1 MATRRAKPKT
11 AGDTEVLLS
20 AFKEITDV
28 VEKNRTL
35 LSEGIR
41 ARLDEKQMLEKQVAN
56 LKEELNRISHEL
68 QQYREGTRVQA
79 YKDKLQQSKLEIDFY
94 KRELE
99 KCQKKIQQ
107 YETFYKQTESNLQQ
121 QFEAISAKEAE
132 FREWERQLQYRE
144 AELALHEKP
153 KSKDDEKS
161 MQPSVEKK

>member
-1 MATRRAKPKT
+1 MATRRTKPKT
-11 AGDTEVLLS
+11 AGDTEVLYS
-20 AFKEITDV
+20 AFKEITEV
-28 VEKNRTL
+28 VDKKYTL
-35 LSEGIR
+35 LSER
-41 ARLDEKQMLEKQVAN
+41 MVARLDEKQMLEKQVAS
-56 LKEELNRISHEL
+56 LKEELNKIYHEL

-99 KCQKKIQQ
+99 KCQKTIQQ

-121 QFEAISAKEAE
+121 QLEAISAKEAE
-132 FREWERQLQYRE
+132 YREWERQLQYRE
-144 AELALHEKP
+144 KELALREKP